1 VTILHFDRVVDTVLR
16 QTKGKLFSKNILS
29 RIGEYRMERSGRWRA
44 GRFFFQNQTM
54 RAVARARRKGNK
66 YVFARPLLGA
76 AFDILVEIYEAR
88 LVRRGLI
95 GQDLADRS
103 THATALGH
111 PAIRR
116 EFAAQF
122 KANPDGFADAL
133 REATADFARL
143 LAAAWR
149 TARRTGVTFSRVASN
164 IAAADARLN
173 RGRYTEIIRR
183 AFARRQIAVRGARP

>member
-1 VTILHFDRVVDTVLR
+1 
-16 QTKGKLFSKNILS
+16 
-29 RIGEYRMERSGRWRA
+29 
-44 GRFFFQNQTM
+44 
-54 RAVARARRKGNK
+54 RKENK
-66 YVFARPLLGA
+66 YVYARPLLGA
-76 AFDILVEIYEAR
+76 AFDLLVEIYEAR

-95 GQDLADRS
+95 CRDLAARS
-103 THATALGH
+103 THATAREH

-122 KANPDGFADAL
+122 KTNPDSFADAL

-149 TARRTGVTFSRVASN
+149 MAGRTGVTFSRIASN

-173 RGRYTEIIRR
+173 RGGNEAGRR
-183 AFARRQIAVRGARP
+183 AEGAGMGGTVGSESKRHQRGEQNQQSKVDE